1 MLETIL
7 ISVGGSGVLLALV
20 VFLIRSIIKHF
31 LDKDIAVYQNKLQ
44 ENSKQQIAEFKHNLE
59 KTALEHKIRFSKL
72 HEERA
77 NVIKEIYTRY
87 IEFELSMKK
96 FVSVFEAENDPTK
109 EELKKEV
116 ISTGN
121 KFFKYLKDKRI
132 FFAEKTCSLIDEI
145 EDFQKEMWI
154 QFEHGKV
161 YKSSSDETAG
171 QQQERIN
178 KWYKIDEAIRKTGK
192 ELKSNL
198 ENKFRII
205 LGVTKV
211 EQ

>member
-1 MLETIL
+1 MWKTIL
-7 ISVGGSGVLLALV
+7 TSIGSTGILLTLV
-20 VFLIRSIIKHF
+20 VLLIRSIIKH
-31 LDKDIAVYQNKLQ
+31 LLNKDITVFKNKLQ
-44 ENSKQQIAEFKHNLE
+44 ENSKQQVAEFKHNLE
-59 KTALEHKIRFSKL
+59 KSALEHRIRFSKL

-77 NVIKEIYTRY
+77 VVIKEIYTRY
-87 IEFELSMKK
+87 IDFELSMKK
-96 FVSVFEAENDPTK
+96 FVAVFETNDGPTK

-121 KFFKYLKDKRI
+121 KFFDYLKDKRI
-132 FFAEKTCSLIDEI
+132 FFAKKTCSLIDEI
-145 EDFQKEMWI
+145 EDFQKEKWT
-154 QFEHGKV
+154 QFEHGRV

-178 KWYKIDEAIRKTGK
+178 KWFKIDEAIRTTGK

-205 LGVTKV
+205 LGVKEV